1 MKLTTDQ
8 VRRIADLAR
17 IEIDAADAAG
27 VQAKLDTIFEM
38 IDRLDDV
45 DTGGV
50 EPMSHALDLVAPM
63 RADEVT
69 ETDRHAQ
76 YQKLAPAVEDGLYLV
91 PRVVE

>member
-50 EPMSHALDLVAPM
+50 EPMSHALDLTAPM
-63 RADEVT
+63 RADAVT
-69 ETDRHAQ
+69 ETDRHVQ